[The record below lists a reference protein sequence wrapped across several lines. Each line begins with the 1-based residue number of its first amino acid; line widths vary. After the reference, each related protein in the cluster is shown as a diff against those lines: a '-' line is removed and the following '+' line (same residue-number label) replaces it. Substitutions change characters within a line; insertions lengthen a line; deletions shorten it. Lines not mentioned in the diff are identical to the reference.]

1 MIFVVLRLDS
11 CMARKDTTGQP
22 FFFKRTM
29 ELPKSDLDVL
39 RQGEYGLFEPALQ
52 SVNRFPSNNQNA
64 VGTYIVKSECFEQCN
79 VI

>member
-1 MIFVVLRLDS
+1 
-11 CMARKDTTGQP
+11 
-22 FFFKRTM
+22 M

-39 RQGEYGLFEPALQ
+39 RQGEYGLFEPTLQ

-79 VI
+79 VIYRKCHKCDAYAAR